1 MLMQKAAKEN
11 LILYQMDVKT
21 AYLHAPIDY
30 EIYVEQPEGYDVKSQ
45 TNEKMLC
52 KLKKSLYGWR
62 VIRCRS
68 ALIIAGFQCISDFQ
82 RSCDFI
88 QLKRVGRC
96 NG

>member
-1 MLMQKAAKEN
+1 MFMNKAAKEN

-68 ALIIAGFQCISDFQ
+68 ALIIAIRWFPMYLRLSEKLWLHPTQESG
-82 RSCDFI
+82 
-88 QLKRVGRC
+88 
-96 NG
+96 